1 MALNKKEKEKLKMQI
16 QQENILVRR
25 LGKWVK
31 ISFLLCIAF
40 AAVAFWGFSGMKD
53 ALLPNIPEIV
63 RNIVKWLALVF
74 AILSG
79 VFGVLASMS
88 FRNWKKHLLKQ
99 IDLLK

>member
-25 LGKWVK
+25 LGKWVQK
-31 ISFLLCIAF
+31 SFLLCIAF
-40 AAVAFWGFSGMKD
+40 AAVPFWGFSGMKD

-88 FRNWKKHLLKQ
+88 FRNGKKHLLKQ

>member
-1 MALNKKEKEKLKMQI
+1 
-16 QQENILVRR
+16 
-25 LGKWVK
+25 
-31 ISFLLCIAF
+31 
-40 AAVAFWGFSGMKD
+40 MKD

-88 FRNWKKHLLKQ
+88 FRNGKIHLLKQ